1 VVEEQE
7 YAFAAKKQ
15 TLSAQLPESVP
26 PIQANSVHLTQAV
39 INLVNNASKYTP
51 EGGYVSV
58 RLFQSDQ
65 QHLRL
70 EVQDTGYGIPEEA
83 QAKLFSEFY
92 RVRTSD
98 TENIP
103 GTGLGL
109 SLVKSVV
116 EGIHGRVW
124 VQSKQGLGSTFFVEL
139 PVDSSS

>member
-1 VVEEQE
+1 M
-7 YAFAAKKQ
+7 
-15 TLSAQLPESVP
+15 
-26 PIQANSVHLTQAV
+26 
-39 INLVNNASKYTP
+39 
-51 EGGYVSV
+51 SV
-58 RLFQSDQ
+58 RLFQSDD

-70 EVQDTGYGIPEEA
+70 EVQDTGYGIPEES

-92 RVRTSD
+92 RVRTAD
-98 TENIP
+98 TESIP

-139 PVDSSS
+139 PVEPSS